1 VSHEYGKTKTDQSV
15 EKFPSYD
22 AGGCFHHLHS
32 CFHEIYNN
40 TNFNVPQA
48 PALPVDQAT
57 LKSANDA
64 LAVAL
69 AAAVDGGK
77 KAIAQKLA
85 QKEVVVKLLMQL
97 AHYVES
103 NCKDDMTIFLSSGF
117 TAASSS
123 KTKTPPV
130 SDSIRSIDS
139 GPNSGQMQI
148 VLMKYPGAVSY
159 EVRWS
164 PVASGGVPNAWTNQ
178 PVANLRP
185 ASTISG
191 LTPATTYVFQA
202 RAVTKAG
209 YSDWSDSVTRIAV

>member
-1 VSHEYGKTKTDQSV
+1 MNM
-15 EKFPSYD
+15 EKQKPIKALKNFRRMTPEGVFTTSTHV
-22 AGGCFHHLHS
+22 FT
-32 CFHEIYNN
+32 EIYNN